1 MRALIWFDVLPLV
14 GLVASCITIAGCFG
28 GTPSRPL
35 VCQAVDRCG
44 LQAPDRR
51 LLGDQW
57 VRGSLSNV
65 APAGRRGS
73 VRAR

>member
-44 LQAPDRR
+44 LQE
-51 LLGDQW
+51 
-57 VRGSLSNV
+57 
-65 APAGRRGS
+65 
-73 VRAR
+73 